1 MWNENEHTD
10 AENKKRRKKRIWL
23 IVLIVI
29 AAMLLA
35 AIIGCVV
42 YFESLLSLINH
53 ADEEILETMSPEQ
66 YQLLL
71 DQMQETVPEDYTGA
85 IMSADDVDWGDE
97 QELLEGDDDIINIL
111 LIGQDTRTREQ
122 RSRTDTLIL
131 VTINKPAKTIT
142 LTSFMRDLYVMIPGY
157 KDNRINVAYI
167 LGGTNLLET
176 TLRRNFGVYVDGN
189 VIVDFYGFMDIVNMM
204 GGIDIELSAAEAN
217 YMNEN
222 FSWDVDDGE
231 DDDWN
236 LTEGVNHLTGSQA
249 LSYARMRKIG
259 NSDWERTERQR
270 TVVSKLIEKAKSL
283 SVSELNLLLQHALPM
298 ITTDIED
305 AQLLS
310 YALELFPMLP
320 ELEVNTLRIP
330 KDGTFENTVIDG
342 MWVMLPDL
350 YWNRVALEKVMKIP
364 EE

>member
-1 MWNENEHTD
+1 MWKKSEHTD
-10 AENKKRRKKRIWL
+10 AENKKHRKKVWL
-23 IVLIVI
+23 IVLIVV
-29 AAMLLA
+29 AAVFLA
-35 AIIGCVV
+35 AIIGCVI

-53 ADEEILETMSPEQ
+53 ADEEVLETMSAEQ
-66 YQLLL
+66 YQLLM

-85 IMSADDVDWGDE
+85 VLSADDVDWGDE
-97 QELLEGDDDIINIL
+97 QTLLESDDDIINIL
-111 LIGQDTRTREQ
+111 LIGQDTRTREE

-131 VTINKPAKTIT
+131 VTVNKPAKTIT
-142 LTSFMRDLYVMIPGY
+142 LTSFMRDMYVQIPGY

-167 LGGTNLLET
+167 LGGTNLLES

-189 VIVDFYGFMDIVNMM
+189 IIVDFYGFMDIVNMM
-204 GGIDIELSAAEAN
+204 GGIDIELSAAEAK

-231 DDDWN
+231 DDNWN

-249 LSYARMRKIG
+249 LSYARMRYVG

-305 AQLLS
+305 AELLS

-330 KDGTFENTVIDG
+330 KDGTYENTVIDG

-350 YWNRVALEKVMKIP
+350 YWNRVALEKIMKTP

>member
-1 MWNENEHTD
+1 MQNKKEHAD
-10 AENKKRRKKRIWL
+10 GENKKSRKK
-23 IVLIVI
+23 VVI
-29 AAMLLA
+29 IILVVAAAILLA

-53 ADEEILETMSPEQ
+53 ADEEVVETMSQEE
-66 YQLLL
+66 YQLLMA
-71 DQMQETVPEDYTGA
+71 QMQETIPEDYTGA
-85 IMSADDVDWGDE
+85 IMSAGDVDWGEE

-111 LIGQDTRTREQ
+111 LIGQDTRSREQ

-131 VTINKPAKTIT
+131 VTVNKPAKTIT
-142 LTSFMRDLYVMIPGY
+142 LTSFMRDMYVQIPGY
-157 KDNRINVAYI
+157 NDNRINVAY
-167 LGGTNLLET
+167 LFGGTNLLESC
-176 TLRRNFGVYVDGN
+176 LRRNFGVYVDGN

-204 GGIDIELSAAEAN
+204 GGVDIELSAAEAK

-231 DDDWN
+231 DDEWN
-236 LTEGVNHLTGSQA
+236 LTEGLNHLTGSQA

-298 ITTDIED
+298 ITTDMDD
-305 AQLLS
+305 AQMLG
-310 YALELFPMLP
+310 YALELFPMLS

-350 YWNRVALEKVMKIP
+350 YWNRVALEKIMKTP

>member
-1 MWNENEHTD
+1 MRKQNRTIDED
-10 AENKKRRKKRIWL
+10 VPKRRIKAWQ
-23 IVLIVI
+23 IVLIVV
-29 AAMLLA
+29 AFLFLV
-35 AIIGCVV
+35 AIVGCVI
-42 YFESLLSLINH
+42 YFESLLSLINR
-53 ADEEILETMSPEQ
+53 ADDEVVETMSQEQ
-66 YQLLL
+66 YDQLMAA
-71 DQMQETVPEDYTGA
+71 MQETLPEDYTGPA
-85 IMSADDVDWGDE
+85 LSAEDVDWGEE
-97 QELLEGDDDIINIL
+97 QSILENDDDIINIL
-111 LIGQDTRTREQ
+111 LIGQDTRTREK

-131 VTINKPAKTIT
+131 VTVNKPAKTIT
-142 LTSFMRDLYVMIPGY
+142 LTSFMRDMYVQIPGY

-167 LGGTNLLET
+167 LGGTNLLES

-204 GGIDIELSAAEAN
+204 GGIDIELSAAEAK

-231 DDDWN
+231 DDNWA

-249 LSYARMRKIG
+249 LSYARMRYVG

-270 TVVSKLIEKAKSL
+270 TVVSKLIEKAKTL
-283 SVSELNLLLQHALPM
+283 SVSELNLMLQHALPM
-298 ITTDIED
+298 ITTDMDD

-310 YALELFPMLP
+310 YTLELFPMLS
-320 ELEVNTLRIP
+320 ELEVNTLRVP

-350 YWNRVALEKVMKIP
+350 YRNRLALEKVMKIP
-364 EE
+364 KE

>member
-1 MWNENEHTD
+1 MRKQNDITGEERP
-10 AENKKRRKKRIWL
+10 KRRIKAWQ

-29 AAMLLA
+29 AFLFLV
-35 AIIGCVV
+35 AIVGGVV
-42 YFESLLSLINH
+42 YFESLLSLINR
-53 ADEEILETMSPEQ
+53 ADDEVVETMSQEQ
-66 YQLLL
+66 YDQLMAA
-71 DQMQETVPEDYTGA
+71 MQETLPEDYTGSVL
-85 IMSADDVDWGDE
+85 SAEDVDWGEE
-97 QELLEGDDDIINIL
+97 QSLLENDDDIINIL
-111 LIGQDTRTREQ
+111 LIGQDTRTREE

-131 VTINKPAKTIT
+131 VTVNKPAKTIT
-142 LTSFMRDLYVMIPGY
+142 LTSFMRDMYVQIPGY
-157 KDNRINVAYI
+157 RDNRINVAY
-167 LGGTNLLET
+167 LFGGTNLLES

-204 GGIDIELSAAEAN
+204 GGIDIELSAAEAK

-231 DDDWN
+231 DDEWN

-249 LSYARMRKIG
+249 LSYARMRYVG

-298 ITTDIED
+298 ITTDMD
-305 AQLLS
+305 DTQLLS
-310 YALELFPMLP
+310 YTLELFPMLS

-350 YWNRVALEKVMKIP
+350 YWNRVALEKIMKIP

>member
-1 MWNENEHTD
+1 MKNKTEQAD
-10 AENKKRRKKRIWL
+10 GENKRNKKKVLL

-29 AAMLLA
+29 AALLLA

-42 YFESLLSLINH
+42 YFESLLSLINR
-53 ADEEILETMSPEQ
+53 ADDEVMETMSAEE
-66 YQLLL
+66 YQQLME
-71 DQMQETVPEDYTGA
+71 QMQETVPEDYTGA
-85 IMSADDVDWGDE
+85 VLSAEDVDWGEE
-97 QELLEGDDDIINIL
+97 QSLLENDDDIINIL
-111 LIGQDTRTREQ
+111 LIGQDTRTREK

-131 VTINKPAKTIT
+131 VTVNKPAKTIT
-142 LTSFMRDLYVMIPGY
+142 LTSFMRDMYVQIPGY
-157 KDNRINVAYI
+157 RDNRINVAY
-167 LGGTNLLET
+167 LNGGLNLLEA

-189 VIVDFYGFMDIVNMM
+189 IIVDFYGFMDIVNMM
-204 GGIDIELSAAEAN
+204 GGVDIELSAAEAK

-231 DDDWN
+231 DDNWN
-236 LTEGVNHLTGSQA
+236 LTEGLNHLTGSQA
-249 LSYARMRKIG
+249 LSYARMRYVG

-270 TVVSKLIEKAKSL
+270 TVVSKLVEKAKSL

-298 ITTDIED
+298 ITTDLED
-305 AQLLS
+305 AEMLS

-320 ELEVNTLRIP
+320 ELEVKTLRIP

-350 YWNRVALEKVMKIP
+350 YWNRVALEKIMKIP